1 MSTIL
6 RTIGID
12 ISKDWLDA
20 FAAPEGK
27 AARFSNDSAGF
38 RKLIVWVGSEVDRIA
53 YEPSGAFH
61 RDLEDTLLKAG
72 LPLYAINPFQV
83 RSFARSLGRRA
94 KTDAVDARMLAS
106 MAAAIEDLRP
116 TEARSEGQR
125 DLAELQQ
132 IRDALRKDRVATI
145 NRGKHLRTP
154 MGKRLNKQRLRQV
167 DRQLK
172 LIDAE
177 IRRRLGEEKT
187 LERRA
192 EILTSIP
199 GISDITAAG
208 LIVLMPELGTL
219 TGARAAS
226 LAGLAPIT
234 RESGHWKGRS
244 FIQGGRHRV
253 RRLLFMPALVAVQH
267 NPDLKRKYEALVAK
281 GKPPKVALTAVM
293 RKLLL
298 LANTLV
304 QQDRIWTA
312 QMPGEYS
319 LSRLP
324 DDGLPGRERSRM
336 IGMRKSRHRKGGVA
350 RQVSAPQTRIHL
362 TWILPSS
369 AESSGAASQLRR
381 PCRNCKT
388 GSHIR
393 ERWRAHGNGVSV
405 HMHPVV

>member
-1 MSTIL
+1 MSSIL

-20 FAAPEGK
+20 FASPEGR
-27 AARFSNDSAGF
+27 ASRFSNDSVGF
-38 RKLIVWVGSEVDRIA
+38 RKLIAWIGSEVDRIA
-53 YEPSGAFH
+53 YEPTGPFH
-61 RDLEDTLLKAG
+61 RDFEDTLLKAG

-94 KTDAVDARMLAS
+94 KTDAVDARILAT

-116 TEARSEGQR
+116 AQARSERQR

-132 IRDALRKDRVATI
+132 IRDALLKDRVATT

-154 MGKRLNKQRLRQV
+154 LGKRLNKQRLRQIE
-167 DRQLK
+167 RQLK
-172 LIDAE
+172 VIDAE
-177 IRRRLGEEKT
+177 IRQRLEEEA

-208 LIVLMPELGTL
+208 LIVHMPELGTL

-234 RESGHWKGRS
+234 RESGYWKGRG
-244 FIQGGRHRV
+244 FIQGGRHRL
-253 RRLLFMPALVAVQH
+253 RRLLYMPAMVAVQH

-281 GKPPKVALTAVM
+281 GKSPKVALTAVM
-293 RKLLL
+293 RKLLV

-304 QQDRIWTA
+304 QQDRIWTTHA
-312 QMPGEYS
+312 PGEYS
-319 LSRLP
+319 SP
-324 DDGLPGRERSRM
+324 TFPTPCQAG
-336 IGMRKSRHRKGGVA
+336 
-350 RQVSAPQTRIHL
+350 
-362 TWILPSS
+362 
-369 AESSGAASQLRR
+369 SG
-381 PCRNCKT
+381 
-388 GSHIR
+388 
-393 ERWRAHGNGVSV
+393 HG
-405 HMHPVV
+405 

>member
-6 RTIGID
+6 RTVGID

-20 FAAPEGK
+20 FAAPEGRSS
-27 AARFSNDSAGF
+27 RFPNDRGGF
-38 RKLIVWVGSEVDRIA
+38 RKLIAWIGSGVDRIT

-83 RSFARSLGRRA
+83 RSLARSLGQRA
-94 KTDAVDARMLAS
+94 KTDAVDARMLAT
-106 MAAAIEDLRP
+106 MAAAVEDLRP

-145 NRGKHLRTP
+145 NRGKHLRTTV
-154 MGKRLNKQRLRQV
+154 GKRVTKQRLGQI

-177 IRRRLGEEKT
+177 IRRRLGEDKT

-199 GISDITAAG
+199 GISNITAAG

-226 LAGLAPIT
+226 LAGLASVTP
-234 RESGHWKGRS
+234 G
-244 FIQGGRHRV
+244 V
-253 RRLLFMPALVAVQH
+253 R
-267 NPDLKRKYEALVAK
+267 
-281 GKPPKVALTAVM
+281 
-293 RKLLL
+293 
-298 LANTLV
+298 TLEGT
-304 QQDRIWTA
+304 Q
-312 QMPGEYS
+312 
-319 LSRLP
+319 LH
-324 DDGLPGRERSRM
+324 PGRQAPGPQAALHARSGR
-336 IGMRKSRHRKGGVA
+336 GPVQSRPQSASTRRSWA
-350 RQVSAPQTRIHL
+350 RGS
-362 TWILPSS
+362 
-369 AESSGAASQLRR
+369 RR
-381 PCRNCKT
+381 RSP
-388 GSHIR
+388 
-393 ERWRAHGNGVSV
+393 
-405 HMHPVV
+405 